1 VVIGEIMRL
10 GVVIP
15 CFNEEEVLTETKN
28 RLERLLGEM
37 IEEKEVLEDSF
48 ICFVDDGSRDKTWEL
63 IEEFAKESKIF
74 RGIKLSRNFGH
85 QNALIAG
92 LMQLKDEADA
102 LISMDADLQDDIL
115 VVKEFV
121 KKYKEGYDIVYGVRE
136 DRSRDT
142 KFKRWTAE
150 LFYKFQA
157 FMGIES
163 ISNHADYRLL
173 SRRALDAL
181 AKFKEVNLFIRGV
194 VPLIGF
200 KSCSVY
206 YSRGE
211 RFAGESKYPL
221 KKMLFFALD
230 GITSFSVVPLRIITV
245 LGFFIFIFSL
255 MIIIWILMERYIF
268 GSTIQGWSS
277 IMVSI
282 YLMGGIQLMSLG
294 IIGEYIGRIFQ
305 QSKDRPRY
313 IIDREI

>member
-1 VVIGEIMRL
+1 MRL

-37 IEEKEVLEDSF
+37 IEEKEVSEDSF

-63 IEEFAKESKIF
+63 IEEFARESKIF

-245 LGFFIFIFSL
+245 LGFFIFLFSL

>member
-1 VVIGEIMRL
+1 MKL
-10 GVVIP
+10 GIVIP
-15 CFNEEEVLTETKN
+15 CFNEEEVLEETKN
-28 RLERLLGEM
+28 RLEKLLNEM
-37 IEEKEVLEDSF
+37 IKEKEISNDSF
-48 ICFVDDGSRDKTWEL
+48 ICFVDDGSRDRTWEL
-63 IEEFAKESKIF
+63 IEQFTKENKMF

-115 VVKEFV
+115 VVREFV
-121 KKYKEGYDIVYGVRE
+121 KKYKEGYDVVYGVRE

-157 FMGIES
+157 FMGIEN

-173 SRRALDAL
+173 SRRALNAL
-181 AKFKEVNLFIRGV
+181 AEFKEVNLFIRGV

-230 GITSFSVVPLRIITV
+230 GIASFSIVPLRIITV
-245 LGFFIFIFSL
+245 IGFFIFLFSL
-255 MIIIWILMERYIF
+255 IVIIWIFFEKYIF

-305 QSKDRPRY
+305 QSKNRPRY
-313 IIDREI
+313 IIDKEIK

>member
-1 VVIGEIMRL
+1 MRL

-37 IEEKEVLEDSF
+37 IEEKEVSEDSF

>member
-1 VVIGEIMRL
+1 MGVSEKINGVEI
-10 GVVIP
+10 P
-15 CFNEEEVLTETKN
+15 
-28 RLERLLGEM
+28 
-37 IEEKEVLEDSF
+37 
-48 ICFVDDGSRDKTWEL
+48 
-63 IEEFAKESKIF
+63 
-74 RGIKLSRNFGH
+74 
-85 QNALIAG
+85 
-92 LMQLKDEADA
+92 
-102 LISMDADLQDDIL
+102 
-115 VVKEFV
+115 
-121 KKYKEGYDIVYGVRE
+121 
-136 DRSRDT
+136 

-150 LFYKFQA
+150 LFYKVQA

-268 GSTIQGWSS
+268 GSNIQGWSS

-282 YLMGGIQLMSLG
+282 YLMGGIQL
-294 IIGEYIGRIFQ
+294 
-305 QSKDRPRY
+305 
-313 IIDREI
+313 

>member
-1 VVIGEIMRL
+1 MRL

-28 RLERLLGEM
+28 RLERLLGKM

-245 LGFFIFIFSL
+245 LGFFIFLFSL

>member
-37 IEEKEVLEDSF
+37 IEEKEVSEDSF

-245 LGFFIFIFSL
+245 LGFFIFLFSL

>member
-37 IEEKEVLEDSF
+37 IEEKEVSEDSF

-63 IEEFAKESKIF
+63 IEEFARESKIF

-245 LGFFIFIFSL
+245 LGFFIFLFSL

>member
-1 VVIGEIMRL
+1 MRL

>member
-1 VVIGEIMRL
+1 
-10 GVVIP
+10 
-15 CFNEEEVLTETKN
+15 
-28 RLERLLGEM
+28 
-37 IEEKEVLEDSF
+37 
-48 ICFVDDGSRDKTWEL
+48 
-63 IEEFAKESKIF
+63 
-74 RGIKLSRNFGH
+74 
-85 QNALIAG
+85 
-92 LMQLKDEADA
+92 MQLKDEADA

-121 KKYKEGYDIVYGVRE
+121 KKYKEGYDMVYGVRE

-221 KKMLFFALD
+221 KKMLFFA
-230 GITSFSVVPLRIITV
+230 T
-245 LGFFIFIFSL
+245 
-255 MIIIWILMERYIF
+255 
-268 GSTIQGWSS
+268 
-277 IMVSI
+277 
-282 YLMGGIQLMSLG
+282 
-294 IIGEYIGRIFQ
+294 
-305 QSKDRPRY
+305 
-313 IIDREI
+313 